1 MKLPGKLVSFMESRE
16 EILVRQMPI
25 KEEEEEVGR
34 WGFKVDQT
42 GESHHPWSDRPLN
55 LRLNSFVENFND
67 EEQGL
72 KVAVAFDTY
81 VQDGRVETCGRSEYF
96 EIPPN
101 TLKYFCKYFHIVVYK
116 QWQLLPNI
124 LRIVWQIL

>member
-1 MKLPGKLVSFMESRE
+1 MKLPGKLVSFMESKE

-96 EIPPN
+96 GILPN
-101 TLKYFCKYFHIVVYK
+101 T
-116 QWQLLPNI
+116 
-124 LRIVWQIL
+124 